1 MNYTKTNEVITILDI
16 SGHIILEALSC
27 IFIIF
32 LIIVISLIICKVN
45 NHCKK
50 EDRRL
55 ENLYQPIKDVTEPVK
70 IKSNGFK
77 DLLC

>member
-1 MNYTKTNEVITILDI
+1 MNYTKTNEVIKILDI
-16 SGHIILEALSC
+16 SGHLILEVFAC

-45 NHCKK
+45 NFCKK
-50 EDRRL
+50 DDRRL
-55 ENLYQPIKDVTEPVK
+55 ENLYQPIKDVTEPIK
-70 IKSNGFK
+70 IKSNKFK